1 MTKAEFYAEVTSI
14 SDLIDFC
21 YQYDLVEAI
30 GEIRYSDD
38 FDDWVWDTLE
48 EERSSHYWYEA
59 KDWLSDLE
67 APNGSYYKITGRLE
81 YENIYEADLD
91 RYMRQVVDYGEETC
105 FWDDEEDEDDDWVTI
120 GDDPIEDKDSG
131 DVCWDV
137 SVDLS
142 VLIGVG

>member
-21 YQYDLVEAI
+21 CTYEFEEVVD
-30 GEIRYSDD
+30 GIRSSDD

-48 EERSSHYWYEA
+48 EERSSHYWHEA
-59 KDWLSDLE
+59 KDWLRNLE
-67 APNGSYYKITGRLE
+67 APSGDYFKITGRLE
-81 YENIYEADLD
+81 YDDIYEHDLDIYMERVADLGD
-91 RYMRQVVDYGEETC
+91 QCD
-105 FWDDEEDEDDDWVTI
+105 FWDVEEEDDDWITED
-120 GDDPIEDKDSG
+120 DDPVEDGDSG

-142 VLIGVG
+142 VLIGVA

>member
-1 MTKAEFYAEVTSI
+1 MTKAEFYAEVHSI

-21 YQYDLVEAI
+21 CTYGFEEVVD
-30 GEIRYSDD
+30 GIRSSDD

-59 KDWLSDLE
+59 KDWLRNLE
-67 APNGSYYKITGRLE
+67 APRGDYFIITGRLE
-81 YENIYEADLD
+81 YDDIYEGDLDIYMERVADLGD
-91 RYMRQVVDYGEETC
+91 QCD
-105 FWDDEEDEDDDWVTI
+105 FWDVEEEDDDWITED
-120 GDDPIEDKDSG
+120 DDPVEDSDSG

-142 VLIGVG
+142 VLIGVT

>member
-1 MTKAEFYAEVTSI
+1 MTKAEFYAEVHSI

-21 YQYDLVEAI
+21 CTYEFEEVVD
-30 GEIRYSDD
+30 GIRSSDD

-59 KDWLSDLE
+59 KDWLRNLE
-67 APNGSYYKITGRLE
+67 APSGDYFKITGRLE
-81 YENIYEADLD
+81 YDDIYEGDLD
-91 RYMRQVVDYGEETC
+91 IYMERVEYLGDQCD
-105 FWDDEEDEDDDWVTI
+105 FWDVEEEDDDWITED
-120 GDDPIEDKDSG
+120 DDPVEDSDSG